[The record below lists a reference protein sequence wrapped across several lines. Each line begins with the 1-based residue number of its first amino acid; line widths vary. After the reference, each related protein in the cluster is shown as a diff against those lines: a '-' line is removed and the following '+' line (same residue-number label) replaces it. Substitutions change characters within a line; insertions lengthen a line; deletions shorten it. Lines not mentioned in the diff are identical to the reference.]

1 MKLSWKCE
9 IIQPID
15 PYVLFLSS
23 DNVFVVAFIKAQ
35 VKMDICVYGY
45 LIPMATRS
53 HNG

>member
-1 MKLSWKCE
+1 MRKCE
-9 IIQPID
+9 QIQPID
-15 PYVLFLSS
+15 PCAFSSS

-45 LIPMATRS
+45 LIPMATGS